1 MRTRLRIIFI
11 AERLE
16 GGGAEK
22 VDAILASYFADK
34 YNHDVKIVKYF
45 SGNAEFHVSDKVEIL
60 SPTGNFKFKYFE
72 VINEYFFTKKI
83 IDQFKP
89 DVVISLATYRTNIML
104 GFGFKRRDFLMIMSE
119 RNDPN
124 KYPAKP
130 LYRYL
135 RNIAYSRCDGMVFQT
150 YDARSCFNGRVAS
163 HSVVIQN
170 PIFVD
175 KRLIYDG
182 IREKSIV
189 NLSRL
194 TKQKNIPLLLSAFQK
209 VSFRFPDYKLHIYGD
224 GELREKLWEMTVKM
238 GLKDKVV
245 FHGLVKDVLS
255 HINKASIYV
264 SSSDYEGISNAMLE
278 ALALGIPTICTD
290 CPIGGAKMTI
300 KNGVNGLLVPVG
312 DKKALVDAIISL
324 IENSGYAKSLGEKG
338 KEIVIGLSE
347 DTIAEEWMSYISDIW
362 GSSNYRK

>member
-1 MRTRLRIIFI
+1 MKILFV

-34 YNHDVKIVKYF
+34 YKHDVKIVKYF
-45 SGNAEFHVSDKVEIL
+45 SGNAEFPVSKKVEVL
-60 SPTGNFKFKYFE
+60 TPENNFKFKYFE

-89 DVVISLATYRTNIML
+89 DVIISLATYRTNIML
-104 GFGFKRRDFLMIMSE
+104 GFGFRNRSFPLIMSE

-150 YDARSCFNGRVAS
+150 DDARKYFEGRVTNK
-163 HSVVIQN
+163 SVVIQN
-170 PIFVD
+170 PIYVD
-175 KRLIYDG
+175 RNLIYDG
-182 IREKSIV
+182 IREKTIV
-189 NLSRL
+189 NMSRL
-194 TKQKNIPLLLSAFQK
+194 TKQKNIPLLLSAFQI
-209 VSFRFPDYKLHIYGD
+209 VSARFPDYTIHIYGD
-224 GELREKLWEMTVKM
+224 GELRKKLLKLTEDM
-238 GLKDKVV
+238 GLGDKVI
-245 FHGLVKDVLS
+245 FHGLVKNVLA

-278 ALALGIPTICTD
+278 ALALGLPTICTD
-290 CPIGGAKMTI
+290 CPIGGARMTI
-300 KNGVNGLLVPVG
+300 KDGVNGLLAPVG
-312 DKKALVDAIISL
+312 DRDKLADAMIRLLGDREYAERLGKK
-324 IENSGYAKSLGEKG
+324 GR
-338 KEIVIGLSE
+338 EIVKELTE
-347 DTIAEEWMSYISDIW
+347 EKIAEEWINYIYDIHD
-362 GSSNYRK
+362 SSIGL

>member
-1 MRTRLRIIFI
+1 MKILFV
-11 AERLE
+11 ADRLE

-22 VDAILASYFADK
+22 VDAILASYFADTYK
-34 YNHDVKIVKYF
+34 HDVKIVKYF
-45 SGNAEFHVSDKVEIL
+45 SGNAEFPVSDRVEIL
-60 SPTGNFKFKYFE
+60 SPTINFSLKYLE
-72 VINEYFFTKKI
+72 VLNEFFFTRKV
-83 IDQFKP
+83 IDQFRP
-89 DVVISLATYRTNIML
+89 DMVISLATYRTNIML
-104 GFGFKRRDFLMIMSE
+104 GFGFIRRDFSMIMSE

-135 RNIAYSRCDGMVFQT
+135 RNIVYKHCDGMVFQT
-150 YDARSCFNGRVAS
+150 YDARNCFNGRVARN
-163 HSVVIQN
+163 SVVIQN

-175 KRLIYDG
+175 RSLIYDG
-182 IREKSIV
+182 VREKSIV

-209 VSFRFPDYKLHIYGD
+209 VSSLFPNYKLHIYGD
-224 GELREKLWEMTVKM
+224 GELRDQLWKMTVKM

-255 HINKASIYV
+255 QINKASIFV

-290 CPIGGAKMTI
+290 CPIGGARMTI

-312 DKKALVDAIISL
+312 DKNALADAIIRLLEDSQ
-324 IENSGYAKSLGEKG
+324 YAKKLGDKG
-338 KEIVIGLSE
+338 REIVIGLSE
-347 DTIAEEWMSYISDIW
+347 DTIAEEWMTYIYNIW
-362 GSSNYRK
+362 ESSIHRK